1 MPRTA
6 RKRSSKQIYHVML
19 RGINKQQIFYDKED
33 YQFFAGL
40 LERYKEPCGYQL
52 YAYCLMGNHV
62 HLLIQEGNETTL
74 GDVFRHI
81 GSAFVY
87 WYNIKYDRVGHLF
100 QDRYKS
106 EPVEDEAYLLTVFR
120 YILMNPVKAGFCSAP
135 EQYPYSS
142 AAEYLKGTKG
152 ITDTS
157 MIMGMLDEKGLKKY
171 INQKNDDQC
180 MEMNETIRKRVTDEE
195 AKGMINKELGSLMPS
210 IGKAKERKELNAS
223 INRLIHSGISIRQLS
238 RLTGISKKVIES
250 ALE

>member
-1 MPRTA
+1 
-6 RKRSSKQIYHVML
+6 
-19 RGINKQQIFYDKED
+19 
-33 YQFFAGL
+33 
-40 LERYKEPCGYQL
+40 
-52 YAYCLMGNHV
+52 
-62 HLLIQEGNETTL
+62 
-74 GDVFRHI
+74 
-81 GSAFVY
+81 
-87 WYNIKYDRVGHLF
+87 
-100 QDRYKS
+100 
-106 EPVEDEAYLLTVFR
+106 
-120 YILMNPVKAGFCSAP
+120 MNPVKAGFCNAP

-142 AAEYLKGTKG
+142 ATEYLKGTKG

-180 MEMNETIRKRVTDEE
+180 MEMDEMIRKRVTDEE
-195 AKGMINKELGSLMPS
+195 AKGMINKVLGGIMPP